1 MSGIIYQ
8 LITEDVQ
15 NVAEQEIGRKLT
27 PRELDLVQKLVER
40 KISWYEIIAESID
53 ELKVNE

>member
-1 MSGIIYQ
+1 MSKIIYQ

-53 ELKVNE
+53 ELKVNA